1 MRQWLVDFIQ
11 HLAWAIIGQE
21 CDCGH
26 NPFNALARF
35 MDRHVNTD
43 DQWDMETVT
52 PIGRKSMLACRV
64 SDQLRHLSYMLD
76 V

>member
-1 MRQWLVDFIQ
+1 MRQKLADFVQ
-11 HLAWAIIGQE
+11 HLSWAVIGQE

-26 NPFNALARF
+26 NPFNPLARF

-52 PIGRKSMLACRV
+52 PIGRKSLLACRV
-64 SDQLRHLSYMLD
+64 SDRLRVIARRLD
-76 V
+76 Q